1 MDRLTRF
8 NVDFFNLDSTPYHQ
22 VSSNFRLRVLSD
34 TFHKKNE
41 LLLRELIFLIFN
53 KESRIDSTFISGY
66 IVNGKRRR
74 EKVGLGKIFKLKNW
88 KEIIVKD
95 EVFEEEEV
103 IFATVKELD
112 RYNIYKYCMKVT
124 SGYMNSAYIIFYN
137 DSFMLY
143 LSSDVLDVISYNDK
157 LINDLKLKLPK
168 EIIDQHHDN

>member
-8 NVDFFNLDSTPYHQ
+8 NVDFYNLDNTPYYQ
-22 VSSNFRLRVLSD
+22 VSGNFRLRVLSD

-41 LLLRELIFLIFN
+41 LLLKELIFLIFN

-95 EVFEEEEV
+95 EVFGEEV
-103 IFATVKELD
+103 IFATVKGLD
-112 RYNIYKYCMKVT
+112 RYNIYKYCLKVT

-143 LSSDVLDVISYNDK
+143 LSSDVLDIISHDDK

-168 EIIDQHHDN
+168 EIIDHYYDN